1 MYTIEDV
8 KRQITHPIL
17 KYIQNEYNLNKINQ

>member
-17 KYIQNEYNLNKINQ
+17 KYIQNEYKLNQSIN